1 MEIIKTNLSMK
12 KISRLDR
19 FITKFEQTFKEDLT
33 TMLLKLSHKR
43 RKGRKAITLTLRNQL
58 YCDTKTL

>member
-12 KISRLDR
+12 KISRPDR
-19 FITKFEQTFKEDLT
+19 FIPKFEQTFKEDLR

-43 RKGRKAITLTLRNQL
+43 RKGKKAITLIL
-58 YCDTKTL
+58 